1 MAKSS
6 GNLVEILTDVINR
19 RQIPQENIRSAQWF
33 RHQLRNFRR
42 NLTVKFDDK
51 SMTSDQLIEKST
63 LVRPRSIDEAKL
75 TIFRYKAKHE
85 KKLPYYD
92 RFPMSMIISKES
104 DRFWGLNFHYLPY
117 QYRAQLLDAV
127 RFGKR
132 ISWNSLKKNKV
143 VAPCIKQYLI
153 SHVQGQNGMTIEG
166 VDQLRFAVFLPI
178 EHFTK
183 NKQKVWKDSLR
194 ML

>member
-63 LVRPRSIDEAKL
+63 LVRPRGIDEAKL
-75 TIFRYKAKHE
+75 TIFRYIS
-85 KKLPYYD
+85 YVYD
-92 RFPMSMIISKES
+92 YF
-104 DRFWGLNFHYLPY
+104 
-117 QYRAQLLDAV
+117 
-127 RFGKR
+127 KR
-132 ISWNSLKKNKV
+132 K
-143 VAPCIKQYLI
+143 
-153 SHVQGQNGMTIEG
+153 
-166 VDQLRFAVFLPI
+166 
-178 EHFTK
+178 
-183 NKQKVWKDSLR
+183 
-194 ML
+194 